1 MGRGTGVEDQETIA
15 SFLQQLINID
25 YPLAYRIVN
34 SAIGRG
40 SNIRDDF
47 EMIKEQTYFPG
58 DIVILGSHGAIMNIG
73 RSFFEKIGIVYLT
86 TSSLF
91 NRPHNYG
98 EWFNDT
104 VLHTNKR

>member
-1 MGRGTGVEDQETIA
+1 M
-15 SFLQQLINID
+15 
-25 YPLAYRIVN
+25 
-34 SAIGRG
+34 
-40 SNIRDDF
+40 
-47 EMIKEQTYFPG
+47 
-58 DIVILGSHGAIMNIG
+58 ILGSHGAIMNIG

-104 VLHTNKR
+104 VLHTNKRGNKVLADAIYKVLNEMKWLTSGVLIEEHKNGYWGIINLLLRVNVFMVIILNY